1 MKQVYTTIDIPSIY
15 KFAIGFDELFSQL
28 QHLEQRGKD
37 SGYPP
42 FNLIKLNE
50 NNYAI
55 ELAVAGFAE
64 DELDVEIENGELV
77 IRGTN
82 RVVDIEEAFE
92 ELRENPVEYI
102 HRGIAARD
110 FVKRIKLAEGVEV
123 NSAHVKNGILTVKL
137 EQFIPEPVKQK
148 VAISFEK

>member
-1 MKQVYTTIDIPSIY
+1 MKQVYTTLDIPSIY
-15 KFAIGFDELFSQL
+15 KFAIGFDGLFEQL
-28 QHLEQRGKD
+28 QHLEQRTKD

-50 NNYAI
+50 TNYAI

-64 DELDVEIENGELV
+64 DELDVEVEDGHLV
-77 IRGTN
+77 IKGIN
-82 RVVDIEEAFE
+82 RLVTEQGE
-92 ELRENPVEYI
+92 VEYI

-123 NSAHVKNGILTVKL
+123 NTAHVKNGILTVKL
-137 EQFIPEPVKQK
+137 EQFIPEPTKQK

>member
-1 MKQVYTTIDIPSIY
+1 MKQVYTTLDIPSIY
-15 KFAIGFDELFSQL
+15 KFAIGFDQLFDQL

-64 DELDVEIENGELV
+64 DELDVEVEDGELV

-82 RVVDIEEAFE
+82 REVSLEEALN
-92 ELRENPVEYI
+92 ELEHNPVEYI

>member
-15 KFAIGFDELFSQL
+15 KFAIGFDDLFAQL

-50 NNYAI
+50 TNYAI

-64 DELDVEIENGELV
+64 SELDVEVEDGDLI

-82 RVVDIEEAFE
+82 REVADEGSA
-92 ELRENPVEYI
+92 EYI

>member
-1 MKQVYTTIDIPSIY
+1 MKQVYTTLDIPSIY
-15 KFAIGFDELFSQL
+15 KFAIGFDELFAQL

-50 NNYAI
+50 TNYAI
-55 ELAVAGFAE
+55 ELAVAGFQE
-64 DELDVEIENGELV
+64 TELDVEVENGELV
-77 IRGTN
+77 IKGTN
-82 RVVDIEEAFE
+82 RVTETSEA
-92 ELRENPVEYI
+92 EYI

-123 NSAHVKNGILTVKL
+123 NTAHVKNGILTVKL
-137 EQFIPEPVKQK
+137 EQFLPEPVKQK

>member
-1 MKQVYTTIDIPSIY
+1 MANRQHVYTTLDLPTIY
-15 KFAIGFDELFSQL
+15 KFAIGFDDLFEQL

-50 NNYAI
+50 TNYAI
-55 ELAVAGFAE
+55 ELAVAGFTE
-64 DELDVEIENGELV
+64 DELDVEVENDELV

-82 RVVDIEEAFE
+82 HVAETDQA
-92 ELRENPVEYI
+92 EYI

-123 NSAHVKNGILTVKL
+123 NAAHVKNGILTVKL

>member
-1 MKQVYTTIDIPSIY
+1 MSRQHVYTTLDIPAIY
-15 KFAIGFDELFSQL
+15 KFAIGFDGLFEQL
-28 QHLEQRGKD
+28 QHLEQRTKD

-50 NNYAI
+50 TNYAI

-64 DELDVEIENGELV
+64 DELDVEVENGELV

-82 RVVDIEEAFE
+82 HEVADNDAKA
-92 ELRENPVEYI
+92 EYI

-137 EQFIPEPVKQK
+137 EQFVPEPVKQK
-148 VAISFEK
+148 VAISFER

>member
-15 KFAIGFDELFSQL
+15 KFAIGFDELFAQL

-50 NNYAI
+50 TNYAI

-82 RVVDIEEAFE
+82 REVSLKEA
-92 ELRENPVEYI
+92 LDDLANNPVEYI

>member
-1 MKQVYTTIDIPSIY
+1 MKQVYTTLDIPTIY
-15 KFAIGFDELFSQL
+15 KFAIGFDGLFEQL
-28 QHLEQRGKD
+28 QHLEQRTKD

-50 NNYAI
+50 TNYAI

-64 DELDVEIENGELV
+64 DELDVEVEDGYLV

-82 RVVDIEEAFE
+82 RLVTEESE
-92 ELRENPVEYI
+92 VEYI

-123 NSAHVKNGILTVKL
+123 NTAHVKNGILTVKL

>member
-1 MKQVYTTIDIPSIY
+1 MNQRVYTTLDIPSIY
-15 KFAIGFDELFSQL
+15 KFAIGFDGLFEQL
-28 QHLEQRGKD
+28 QHLEQRTKD

-50 NNYAI
+50 TNYAI
-55 ELAVAGFAE
+55 ELAVAGFTE
-64 DELDVEIENGELV
+64 DELDVEVEDGHLV

-82 RVVDIEEAFE
+82 RLVTEEGRA
-92 ELRENPVEYI
+92 EYI

-123 NSAHVKNGILTVKL
+123 NTAHVKNGILTVKL

>member
-1 MKQVYTTIDIPSIY
+1 MKQVYTTLDIPTIY
-15 KFAIGFDELFSQL
+15 KFAIGFDGLFEQL
-28 QHLEQRGKD
+28 QHLEQRTKD

-50 NNYAI
+50 TNYAI

-64 DELDVEIENGELV
+64 DELDVEVEDGHLV

-82 RVVDIEEAFE
+82 RVVSLEEALDEFN
-92 ELRENPVEYI
+92 ENPVEYI

-123 NSAHVKNGILTVKL
+123 NTAHVKNGILTVKL

>member
-1 MKQVYTTIDIPSIY
+1 MKQVYTTLDLPTIY
-15 KFAIGFDELFSQL
+15 KFAIGFDDLFAQL
-28 QHLEQRGKD
+28 QALEQRSKD

-42 FNLIKLNE
+42 FNLVKYNE
-50 NNYAI
+50 TNYGI

-64 DELDVEIENGELV
+64 DELDVEVEDGHLV

-82 RVVDIEEAFE
+82 RLVTSDSEA
-92 ELRENPVEYI
+92 EYI

-123 NSAHVKNGILTVKL
+123 NTAHVKNGILTVKL

>member
-15 KFAIGFDELFSQL
+15 KFAIGFDDLFAQL

-50 NNYAI
+50 TNYAI

-64 DELDVEIENGELV
+64 SELDVEVENDELV
-77 IRGTN
+77 IKGTN
-82 RVVDIEEAFE
+82 RETAEDAG
-92 ELRENPVEYI
+92 EYI

>member
-1 MKQVYTTIDIPSIY
+1 MVKQVYTTLDIPSIY
-15 KFAIGFDELFSQL
+15 KFAIGFDELFAQL

-50 NNYAI
+50 TNYAI
-55 ELAVAGFAE
+55 ELAVAGFSE
-64 DELDVEIENGELV
+64 TELDVEVENGELV
-77 IRGTN
+77 IKGTN
-82 RVVDIEEAFE
+82 HVVTEEGQA
-92 ELRENPVEYI
+92 EYI

-137 EQFIPEPVKQK
+137 EQFLPEPVKQK

>member
-1 MKQVYTTIDIPSIY
+1 MKHVYTTLDLPSIY
-15 KFAIGFDELFSQL
+15 KFAIGFDQLFEEL
-28 QHLEQRGKD
+28 QHLEQRSKD

-42 FNLIKLNE
+42 FNLVKYNE
-50 NNYAI
+50 TNYGI
-55 ELAVAGFAE
+55 EMAVAGFDE
-64 DELDVEIENGELV
+64 SELDVEVENGELV
-77 IRGTN
+77 IRGTHHTA
-82 RVVDIEEAFE
+82 ETTET
-92 ELRENPVEYI
+92 EYV

-137 EQFIPEPVKQK
+137 VQFIPEPVRQK

>member
-1 MKQVYTTIDIPSIY
+1 MKQVYTTLDIPTIY
-15 KFAIGFDELFSQL
+15 KFAIGFDGLFEQL
-28 QHLEQRGKD
+28 QHLEQRTKD

-50 NNYAI
+50 TNYAI

-64 DELDVEIENGELV
+64 DELDVEVEDGYLV
-77 IRGTN
+77 IKGTN
-82 RVVDIEEAFE
+82 RLVTEEGE
-92 ELRENPVEYI
+92 VEYI

-123 NSAHVKNGILTVKL
+123 NTAHVKNGILTVKL
-137 EQFIPEPVKQK
+137 EQFIPEPIKQK

>member
-1 MKQVYTTIDIPSIY
+1 MSRQHVYTTLDLPTIY
-15 KFAIGFDELFSQL
+15 KFAIGFDQLFDEL
-28 QHLEQRGKD
+28 QHLEQRSKD

-42 FNLIKLNE
+42 FNLVKYNE
-50 NNYAI
+50 TNYGI

-64 DELDVEIENGELV
+64 DELDVEVEDGHLV

-82 RVVDIEEAFE
+82 RIVETSEA
-92 ELRENPVEYI
+92 EYI

>member
-1 MKQVYTTIDIPSIY
+1 MTNKQHVYTTLDLPTIY
-15 KFAIGFDELFSQL
+15 KFAIGFDDLFEQF
-28 QHLEQRGKD
+28 QMLEQRSKD

-42 FNLIKLNE
+42 FNLVKYNE
-50 NNYAI
+50 TNYGI
-55 ELAVAGFAE
+55 ELAVAGFE
-64 DELDVEIENGELV
+64 ENELDVEVEDGYLV

-82 RVVDIEEAFE
+82 RVVETTEA
-92 ELRENPVEYI
+92 EYI

>member
-15 KFAIGFDELFSQL
+15 KFAIGFDELFAQL

-82 RVVDIEEAFE
+82 REVSLEEALE

>member
-1 MKQVYTTIDIPSIY
+1 MTNRQHVYTTLDLPTIY
-15 KFAIGFDELFSQL
+15 KFAIGFDDLFEQL
-28 QHLEQRGKD
+28 QALEQRSKD

-42 FNLIKLNE
+42 FNLVKYNE
-50 NNYAI
+50 TNYAI
-55 ELAVAGFAE
+55 QLAVAGFE
-64 DELDVEIENGELV
+64 ENELDVEVEDGYLV

-82 RVVDIEEAFE
+82 RVVESEEA
-92 ELRENPVEYI
+92 EYI

-137 EQFIPEPVKQK
+137 EQFIPEPIKQK

>member
-1 MKQVYTTIDIPSIY
+1 MKQVYTTLDIPTIY
-15 KFAIGFDELFSQL
+15 KFAIGFDGLFEQL
-28 QHLEQRGKD
+28 QHLEQRTKD

-82 RVVDIEEAFE
+82 RVVADEGGA
-92 ELRENPVEYI
+92 EYI

-123 NSAHVKNGILTVKL
+123 NTAHVKNGILTVKL
-137 EQFIPEPVKQK
+137 EQFIPEPTKQK

>member
-1 MKQVYTTIDIPSIY
+1 MSNRQHVYTTLDLPTIY
-15 KFAIGFDELFSQL
+15 KFAIGFDDLFAQL

-50 NNYAI
+50 TNYAI

-64 DELDVEIENGELV
+64 SELDVEVEDGDLV

-82 RVVDIEEAFE
+82 RVVED
-92 ELRENPVEYI
+92 REVEYV

>member
-28 QHLEQRGKD
+28 QHLEQRTKD

-50 NNYAI
+50 TNYAI

-64 DELDVEIENGELV
+64 SELDVEVEDGHLV

-82 RVVDIEEAFE
+82 REVSLEEA
-92 ELRENPVEYI
+92 LDDLANNPVEYI
-102 HRGIAARD
+102 HHGIAARD

>member
-1 MKQVYTTIDIPSIY
+1 MKQVYTTLDIPSIY

-50 NNYAI
+50 TNYAI

-64 DELDVEIENGELV
+64 SELDVEVEDGDLV
-77 IRGTN
+77 IKGTN
-82 RVVDIEEAFE
+82 REVADEGES
-92 ELRENPVEYI
+92 EYI

>member
-1 MKQVYTTIDIPSIY
+1 MVKQVYTTLDIPSIY
-15 KFAIGFDELFSQL
+15 KFAIGFDELFAQL

-50 NNYAI
+50 TNYAI
-55 ELAVAGFAE
+55 ELAVAGFSE
-64 DELDVEIENGELV
+64 TELDVEVENGELV
-77 IRGTN
+77 IKGTN
-82 RVVDIEEAFE
+82 RVVTEEGQA
-92 ELRENPVEYI
+92 EYI

-137 EQFIPEPVKQK
+137 EQFLPEPVKQK

>member
-1 MKQVYTTIDIPSIY
+1 MKQVYTTLDIPSIY
-15 KFAIGFDELFSQL
+15 KFAIGFDDLFAQL

-55 ELAVAGFAE
+55 ELAVAGFQE
-64 DELDVEIENGELV
+64 SELDVEVEDGDLV

-82 RVVDIEEAFE
+82 REVEEDAG
-92 ELRENPVEYI
+92 EYI

>member
-1 MKQVYTTIDIPSIY
+1 MSRQQVYTTLDLPTIY
-15 KFAIGFDELFSQL
+15 KFAIGFDDLFAQL

-50 NNYAI
+50 TNYAI

-64 DELDVEIENGELV
+64 DELDVEVEDGHLV

-82 RVVDIEEAFE
+82 RLVTGDSEA
-92 ELRENPVEYI
+92 EYI

-123 NSAHVKNGILTVKL
+123 NTAHVKNGILTVKL

>member
-1 MKQVYTTIDIPSIY
+1 VKQVYTTLDIPTIY
-15 KFAIGFDELFSQL
+15 KFAIGFDGLFEQL
-28 QHLEQRGKD
+28 QHLEQRTKD

-82 RVVDIEEAFE
+82 RVVADEGGA
-92 ELRENPVEYI
+92 EYI

-123 NSAHVKNGILTVKL
+123 NTAHVKNGILTVKL
-137 EQFIPEPVKQK
+137 EQFIPEPTKQK

>member
-1 MKQVYTTIDIPSIY
+1 MKQVYTTLDIPSIY
-15 KFAIGFDELFSQL
+15 KFAIGFDDLFAQL

-42 FNLIKLNE
+42 FNLLKLNE

-82 RVVDIEEAFE
+82 REVSLEEALN
-92 ELRENPVEYI
+92 ELEHNPVEYI

>member
-1 MKQVYTTIDIPSIY
+1 MKHVYTTLDLPTIY
-15 KFAIGFDELFSQL
+15 KFAIGFDQLFEEL
-28 QHLEQRGKD
+28 QHLEQRSKD

-42 FNLIKLNE
+42 FNLVKYNE
-50 NNYAI
+50 TNYGI

-64 DELDVEIENGELV
+64 DELDVEVEDGHLV

-82 RVVDIEEAFE
+82 RLVTGDGEA
-92 ELRENPVEYI
+92 EYI

-123 NSAHVKNGILTVKL
+123 NTAHVKNGILTVKL

>member
-1 MKQVYTTIDIPSIY
+1 MKHVYTTLDLPSIY
-15 KFAIGFDELFSQL
+15 KFAIGFDQLFEEL
-28 QHLEQRGKD
+28 QHLEQRSKD

-42 FNLIKLNE
+42 FNLVKYNE
-50 NNYAI
+50 TNYGI
-55 ELAVAGFAE
+55 EMAVAGFDE
-64 DELDVEIENGELV
+64 SELDVEVENGELV
-77 IRGTN
+77 IRGTHHTAETN
-82 RVVDIEEAFE
+82 ET
-92 ELRENPVEYI
+92 EYV

-137 EQFIPEPVKQK
+137 VQFIPEPVKQK

>member
-1 MKQVYTTIDIPSIY
+1 MKQVYTTLDIPTIY
-15 KFAIGFDELFSQL
+15 KFAIGFDGLFEQL
-28 QHLEQRGKD
+28 QHLEQRTKD

-50 NNYAI
+50 TNYAI

-82 RVVDIEEAFE
+82 RVVESEEAT
-92 ELRENPVEYI
+92 YI

-123 NSAHVKNGILTVKL
+123 NTAHVKNGILTVKL

>member
-1 MKQVYTTIDIPSIY
+1 MSRQHVYTTLDLPTIY
-15 KFAIGFDELFSQL
+15 KFAIGFDDLFAQL
-28 QHLEQRGKD
+28 QALEQRSKD

-42 FNLIKLNE
+42 FNLVKYNE
-50 NNYAI
+50 TNYGI

-64 DELDVEIENGELV
+64 DELDVEVEDGHLV

-82 RVVDIEEAFE
+82 RLVTDSSEA
-92 ELRENPVEYI
+92 EYI

-123 NSAHVKNGILTVKL
+123 NTAHVKNGILTVKL

>member
-1 MKQVYTTIDIPSIY
+1 MSNRQHVYTTLDLPTIY
-15 KFAIGFDELFSQL
+15 KFAIGFDQLFEEL
-28 QHLEQRGKD
+28 QHLEQRSKD

-42 FNLIKLNE
+42 FNLVKYNE
-50 NNYAI
+50 TNYGI
-55 ELAVAGFAE
+55 EMAVAGFDE
-64 DELDVEIENGELV
+64 SELDVEVENGELV
-77 IRGTN
+77 IRGTH
-82 RVVDIEEAFE
+82 RVVETSEA
-92 ELRENPVEYI
+92 EYV

-123 NSAHVKNGILTVKL
+123 NTAHVKNGILTVRL

>member
-1 MKQVYTTIDIPSIY
+1 MKHVYTTLDIPTIY
-15 KFAIGFDELFSQL
+15 KFAIGFDGLFEQL
-28 QHLEQRGKD
+28 QHLEQRTKD

-50 NNYAI
+50 TNYAI

-64 DELDVEIENGELV
+64 NELDVEIENGELV
-77 IRGTN
+77 ISGTHQL
-82 RVVDIEEAFE
+82 VTEEDEA
-92 ELRENPVEYI
+92 EYV

-123 NSAHVKNGILTVKL
+123 NTAHVKNGILTIKL

>member
-1 MKQVYTTIDIPSIY
+1 MKHVYTTLDLPTIY
-15 KFAIGFDELFSQL
+15 KFAIGFDQLFEEL
-28 QHLEQRGKD
+28 QHLEQRSKD

-42 FNLIKLNE
+42 FNLVKYNE
-50 NNYAI
+50 TNYGI
-55 ELAVAGFAE
+55 EMAVAGFDE
-64 DELDVEIENGELV
+64 SELDVEVENGELV
-77 IRGTN
+77 IRGTH
-82 RVVDIEEAFE
+82 RTTETIEA
-92 ELRENPVEYI
+92 EYV

-123 NSAHVKNGILTVKL
+123 NTAHVKNGILTVKL